1 MTKAFEDRGTTYSIH
16 ENVNIGEVKV
26 ADEVVAIIAGL
37 AATEVE
43 GVDSL
48 GGNIT
53 SEIVSKLGMKNLSK
67 GVKVTVLEGVVTVDL
82 NLNIEYGRNI
92 LETSKKVQEKVKSSI
107 ENMTG
112 LEVADVNIHIA
123 SVDMETEKGK

>member
-1 MTKAFEDRGTTYSIH
+1 MSEQLSLYFDTLEELSEKDQEYMSRKYRH
-16 ENVNIGEVKV
+16 VLERL
-26 ADEVVAIIAGL
+26 DEIDAL
-37 AATEVE
+37 LNE
-43 GVDSL
+43 
-48 GGNIT
+48 
-53 SEIVSKLGMKNLSK
+53 VSKLGMKNLSR

-82 NLNIEYGRNI
+82 NLNIEYGKNI

-123 SVDMETEKGK
+123 SVDMENEKGK

>member
-1 MTKAFEDRGTTYSIH
+1 MTKEFEDRGTTYSIH

-53 SEIVSKLGMKNLSK
+53 NEIVSKLGMKNLSK
-67 GVKVTVLEGVVTVDL
+67 GVKITVLEGVVTVDL
-82 NLNIEYGRNI
+82 TLNIEFGKNI
-92 LETSKKVQEKVKSSI
+92 LEVSKKVQDKVKSSI

-112 LEVADVNIHIA
+112 LEVADVNIRIA
-123 SVDMETEKGK
+123 GVDMENDK

>member
-1 MTKAFEDRGTTYSIH
+1 MTKEFEDRGTTYSIH

-67 GVKVTVLEGVVTVDL
+67 GVKVDVLEGVVTVSLTL
-82 NLNIEYGRNI
+82 NLKYNYSVVEVSG
-92 LETSKKVQEKVKSSI
+92 KVQEKVKNAI
-107 ENMTG
+107 ENMVG
-112 LEVADVNIHIA
+112 LEVISVDIKIA
-123 SVDMETEKGK
+123 SVAVAGE